1 MNEAKREADYRWGRG
16 FSREYEQNKKF
27 SKEVK
32 RVRKGGS
39 RSEETVKDVNGQL
52 LKGVDERKR
61 SAE

>member
-32 RVRKGGS
+32 RVGRGS
-39 RSEETVKDVNGQL
+39 PRNEETVKDINGQS
-52 LKGVDERKR
+52 VKR
-61 SAE
+61 NEAL